1 MDAIARAAKSYQY
14 VGLIL
19 NNHTERGDIVNKL
32 PNLPLIQER
41 FFNSILSDLIQNNIR
56 HPEFEVIN
64 VFSQTWGST
73 ALGFGDIG
81 GQAITTA
88 YTTIIENVDL
98 GYVAVFFGEHMAYI
112 IKHPNEK
119 FVEDV
124 KKRNMCSVSNCSK
137 YENQTFKEND

>member
-1 MDAIARAAKSYQY
+1 M
-14 VGLIL
+14 
-19 NNHTERGDIVNKL
+19 NKL

-41 FFNSILSDLIQNNIR
+41 FFNSIQSDLIQNNIR
-56 HPEFEVIN
+56 RPEFEVIN

-98 GYVAVFFGEHMAYI
+98 GYVAVFFGEKMAYV

-124 KKRNMCSVSNCSK
+124 NKRNMCSIRNCLK
-137 YENQTFKEND
+137 YENRILKEDD